1 MKLFSMILNHKMSQI
16 DMKKLYSTINQQTLK
31 RMELYDSILKKC
43 HSRILYN
50 SGLRRRYCFYQI
62 PEFVIGTPLYDIS
75 ELRNYV
81 MNSLKTNG
89 FELLYIEPN
98 WLFIQW
104 NVKGTKKLI
113 QNTNVNQIKKDQNYK
128 SINTYKPTG
137 NFVYDDTSLMNM
149 ADKFK
154 N

>member
-1 MKLFSMILNHKMSQI
+1 MSQI
-16 DMKKLYSTINQQTLK
+16 DMKELYSTINQKTLR

-50 SGLRRRYCFYQI
+50 SGLQRTYCFYQI
-62 PEFVIGTPLYDIS
+62 PEFVIGVPLYDIL

-89 FELLYIEPN
+89 FDILYVEPN
-98 WLFIQW
+98 WIFIYW
-104 NVKGTKKLI
+104 NVKGAKSLTK
-113 QNTNVNQIKKDQNYK
+113 NTNITKQVNNQYK
-128 SINTYKPTG
+128 STDTYKPTG
-137 NFVYDDTSLMNM
+137 NFIYDDSSLMNM

-154 N
+154 I

>member
-1 MKLFSMILNHKMSQI
+1 MSQI
-16 DMKKLYSTINQQTLK
+16 DMKELYSMINATTLK

-50 SGLRRRYCFYQI
+50 SGLQRTYCFYQI
-62 PEFVIGTPLYDIS
+62 PEFVIGIPLYDII

-89 FELLYIEPN
+89 FEILYVEPN
-98 WLFIQW
+98 WIFIYW
-104 NVKGTKKLI
+104 NVKGAKSLTK
-113 QNTNVNQIKKDQNYK
+113 NTNVSKQVNNQYK
-128 SINTYKPTG
+128 STDTYKPSG
-137 NFVYDDTSLMNM
+137 NLIYDDSSLMNM

-154 N
+154 I